1 MRPIVLH
8 HPQGSGEETRS
19 QRCRLC
25 ADGIQDFDGLFAPD
39 LRPVV
44 VLQTV
49 GEYLVEPRADE
60 IPPQLIFLRPRLH
73 RFRKIDRRTRF
84 RLNVVIAVDPGNLF
98 DQIDLLCN
106 VVPEAWDAELESFLA
121 RWCRRQVQPTE
132 MSSDAIDG
140 AGLLRLLV
148 GDPHR
153 LTDPGVTARTP
164 KVKRMPEGIEVLER
178 QVGLAAGQWV
188 LRVRCQCGRSWFE
201 VEEVHWATCPR
212 CSLLVRV
219 AIDAVSR

>member
-1 MRPIVLH
+1 MTIRKVTSPTM
-8 HPQGSGEETRS
+8 E
-19 QRCRLC
+19 
-25 ADGIQDFDGLFAPD
+25 PD
-39 LRPVV
+39 LASNERPSAGS
-44 VLQTV
+44 TV
-49 GEYLVEPRADE
+49 
-60 IPPQLIFLRPRLH
+60 
-73 RFRKIDRRTRF
+73 
-84 RLNVVIAVDPGNLF
+84 
-98 DQIDLLCN
+98 
-106 VVPEAWDAELESFLA
+106 
-121 RWCRRQVQPTE
+121 QVQPTE

-140 AGLLRLLV
+140 AGLLRILE
-148 GDPHR
+148 GDPHL
-153 LTDPGVTARTP
+153 LTDSDATARTP

>member
-1 MRPIVLH
+1 MTIRKVTSPTM
-8 HPQGSGEETRS
+8 E
-19 QRCRLC
+19 
-25 ADGIQDFDGLFAPD
+25 PD
-39 LRPVV
+39 LASNERPSAGSIV
-44 VLQTV
+44 
-49 GEYLVEPRADE
+49 
-60 IPPQLIFLRPRLH
+60 
-73 RFRKIDRRTRF
+73 
-84 RLNVVIAVDPGNLF
+84 
-98 DQIDLLCN
+98 
-106 VVPEAWDAELESFLA
+106 
-121 RWCRRQVQPTE
+121 QVQPTE

-140 AGLLRLLV
+140 AGLLRILE